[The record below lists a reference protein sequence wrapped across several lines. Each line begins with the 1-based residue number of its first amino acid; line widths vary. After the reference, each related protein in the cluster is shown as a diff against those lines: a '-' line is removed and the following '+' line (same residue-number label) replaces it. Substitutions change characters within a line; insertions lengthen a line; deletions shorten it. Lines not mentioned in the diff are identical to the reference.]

1 MDWTILGNKIKNF
14 RKSNK
19 ITQQELANKLEISRS
34 TLSYYELGKIDPN
47 IYTLIKLADIMD
59 CSLDYLV
66 NDKVDITTNDFNI
79 DLISTNNALN
89 LLEEI
94 QIYNKK
100 ILPILNNLSKIDIN
114 SLNYF
119 LAEFN
124 NKHNKNDFIKN
135 KTNISNT
142 KFDEESEN
150 VFYDEDFSMYEHKIA
165 EDIDKYIP

>member
-1 MDWTILGNKIKNF
+1 MEWTILGNKIKNF

-19 ITQQELANKLEISRS
+19 ITQQELADKLEISRS

-47 IYTLIKLADIMD
+47 IYTLIKLSDIMN
-59 CSLDYLV
+59 CTLDYLV
-66 NDKVDITTNDFNI
+66 NDKINRTDTNDFNI
-79 DLISTNNALN
+79 DLINTNKSIN

-100 ILPILNNLSKIDIN
+100 ILPILNKLSKIDID

-124 NKHNKNDFIKN
+124 IDNPNKSDFIKN
-135 KTNISNT
+135 NISNT
-142 KFDEESEN
+142 NLKENSEN
-150 VFYDEDFSMYEHKIA
+150 VYYDEDFSMYEHKIA

>member
-124 NKHNKNDFIKN
+124 NNKHNKWC
-135 KTNISNT
+135 
-142 KFDEESEN
+142 
-150 VFYDEDFSMYEHKIA
+150 
-165 EDIDKYIP
+165 